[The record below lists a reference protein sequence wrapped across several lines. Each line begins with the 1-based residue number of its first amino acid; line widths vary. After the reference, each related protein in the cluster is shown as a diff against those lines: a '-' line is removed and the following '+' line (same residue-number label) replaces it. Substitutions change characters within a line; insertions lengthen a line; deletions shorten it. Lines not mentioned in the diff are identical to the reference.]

1 MYNKRMCRM
10 DYNKIYSKIVE
21 RGKNRI
27 IEGYTE
33 RHHIIP
39 RCMGGDNQPDNLV
52 ELTAREHF
60 LCHMLLCEMYPK
72 NYKLVHA
79 LFLMSI
85 GKQKV
90 KAQQYVIGSRTYERL
105 RLEYSNMLTGRPQ
118 SEETKLKKSIS
129 MKQVWANKSVEEMSK
144 IGDKRWVTRKQNGTD
159 TQTQEHKDKISDA
172 LTGRK
177 MPWRTKP
184 VSQFTIDGDW
194 VKDWESIAQ
203 IARHPD
209 YGFVGGCI
217 QGKQKTSHGYV
228 WKHKK

>member
-1 MYNKRMCRM
+1 MCRM

-60 LCHMLLCEMYPK
+60 LCHMLLCEIYPK
-72 NYKLVHA
+72 NYKLLHA

-129 MKQVWANKSVEEMSK
+129 MKQAWASKSTEEMSK
-144 IGDKRWVTRKQNGTD
+144 IGDKRWETRIQNGTNIV
-159 TQTQEHKDKISDA
+159 TEQQKENISKA
-172 LTGRK
+172 LMGRK

-184 VSQFTIDGDW
+184 VSQLTIDGDW
-194 VKDWESIAQ
+194 VKDWESVAQ
-203 IARHPD
+203 IERQLGSGP
-209 YGFVGGCI
+209 GECVR
-217 QGKQKTSHGYV
+217 GKQKTSRGYV

>member
-1 MYNKRMCRM
+1 MCRM

-105 RLEYSNMLTGRPQ
+105 RLEYSKMLTGRPQ
-118 SEETKLKKSIS
+118 SEETKLKKSIK
-129 MKQVWANKSVEEMSK
+129 MKQVWANKTPEEMKIRGIKSSETRRSK
-144 IGDKRWVTRKQNGTD
+144 GSFI
-159 TQTQEHKDKISDA
+159 QTQEQKDKISDA
-172 LTGRK
+172 LMGRK

-194 VKDWESIAQ
+194 VKDWESVAQ
-203 IARHPD
+203 IERQL
-209 YGFVGGCI
+209 GFGPGECVR
-217 QGKQKTSHGYV
+217 GKQKTSRGYV

>member
-1 MYNKRMCRM
+1 MCRM

-72 NYKLVHA
+72 NYKLLHA

-105 RLEYSNMLTGRPQ
+105 RLEYSKMLTGRPQ
-118 SEETKLKKSIS
+118 SEETKLKKSIK
-129 MKQVWANKSVEEMSK
+129 MKQVWASKTPEEMS
-144 IGDKRWVTRKQNGTD
+144 IITNKRTEVRKSKGSFKK
-159 TQTQEHKDKISDA
+159 TQEHKDKIGKA
-172 LTGRK
+172 LIGRK
-177 MPWRTKP
+177 TPWRTKP
-184 VSQFTIDGDW
+184 VSQFTIDGEW

-203 IARHPD
+203 ISRHPD
-209 YGFVGGCI
+209 YGYVGSHI
-217 QGKQKTSHGYV
+217 QGKSKTSYGYV
-228 WKHKK
+228 WKHK